1 MIYQDWMTIYDD
13 FRIQSLFLM
22 PHIPHFSAPH
32 LTTEESR
39 RPAAEW
45 RGHLRRRW
53 CAVHHPG
60 RHPGH
65 ETDAPWDS
73 FPGPSDRWDWLVSV
87 FVGVVKIVGVRS
99 FPYFLLIFFGWKRQS
114 REFRPFLNNSL
125 DVIGCHWILSFFFSK
140 VLCFFPRL
148 RHLEALFQCFWTA
161 LSGWAR
167 IPASPAST
175 EWLRWSPRGCLST
188 GLLGWELG

>member
-73 FPGPSDRWDWLVSV
+73 FPGPGPSDRWDWLVSV

-125 DVIGCHWILSFFFSK
+125 DVIGSWAFFSPK
-140 VLCFFPRL
+140 SYVFFHAWGILRPCFNVFGQL
-148 RHLEALFQCFWTA
+148 
-161 LSGWAR
+161 
-167 IPASPAST
+167 
-175 EWLRWSPRGCLST
+175 
-188 GLLGWELG
+188 